1 MQKLSKEYWKQNG
14 DITFKNP
21 PVSILLMYINVCNLT
36 ISKQKFNCAELEVS
50 KIFKR
55 YYMNNGQINQR
66 WDQNLWKFPIVSL

>member
-1 MQKLSKEYWKQNG
+1 MFIPKFAQALTKCILQKNIENKMVKLLL
-14 DITFKNP
+14 KNP

-36 ISKQKFNCAELEVS
+36 ISKQKLQNLEVS

-66 WDQNLWKFPIVSL
+66 